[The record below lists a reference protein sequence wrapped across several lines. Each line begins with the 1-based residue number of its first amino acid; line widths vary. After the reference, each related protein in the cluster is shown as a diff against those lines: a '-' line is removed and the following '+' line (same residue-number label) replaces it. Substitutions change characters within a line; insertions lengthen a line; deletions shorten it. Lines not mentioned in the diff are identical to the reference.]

1 MFEFLGISIKVFVV
15 DLTNETIS
23 FPVTIRAA
31 LTQTVGD
38 LKKIVAEELG
48 VVSAENLHCV
58 LQTHSELKAL
68 NDPGRLLKV
77 EEFTRS
83 NKVNIKTATDVSTSD
98 LWFLLFGAEMQFPIL

>member
-1 MFEFLGISIKVFVV
+1 MFVV

-38 LKKIVAEELG
+38 LKKIAAEELS
-48 VVSAENLHCV
+48 VSAENLHCV
-58 LQTHSELKAL
+58 LQTHSELRAL

-83 NKVNIKTATDVSTSD
+83 NKVNIELELELELKHALLTSD
-98 LWFLLFGAEMQFPIL
+98 AG